1 MFLLDHRDDPSR
13 LPRFE
18 LSPEG
23 LLGELHNAQ
32 AALTA
37 AEHYVSLW
45 RTKNKPFS
53 AHCSCA
59 TQKAL
64 HDARNTIDRLVAMLG
79 TQAATPPHD
88 HAEPEPTY

>member
-1 MFLLDHRDDPSR
+1 MFLLDHPDDPSR

-32 AALTA
+32 ATLTA

-53 AHCSCA
+53 AP
-59 TQKAL
+59 L
-64 HDARNTIDRLVAMLG
+64 LLRDAESVARC
-79 TQAATPPHD
+79 TTH
-88 HAEPEPTY
+88 Y

>member
-1 MFLLDHRDDPSR
+1 MFLLDRRDDPSR

-64 HDARNTIDRLVAMLG
+64 HDARNTIDRLIAMLG

-88 HAEPEPTY
+88 HTEREPTY